1 MITIFLGGK
10 LGILGGKLL
19 PLKYPRQ
26 NTAYRVHV
34 IANIS
39 SVITE
44 TMTHFSAILKVFFLI
59 TMLQINCN
67 SDFSKPVSH
76 HVTVIANGYKEKKT
90 MKIERNSSYSR
101 VKKNHSKVA
110 CLVSSITSRR
120 SGNELALLS
129 RKTPRT
135 KPEREAERDVTPTS
149 VPINF

>member
-1 MITIFLGGK
+1 M
-10 LGILGGKLL
+10 
-19 PLKYPRQ
+19 
-26 NTAYRVHV
+26 
-34 IANIS
+34 
-39 SVITE
+39 
-44 TMTHFSAILKVFFLI
+44 
-59 TMLQINCN
+59 
-67 SDFSKPVSH
+67 
-76 HVTVIANGYKEKKT
+76 VTKKKKT

-135 KPEREAERDVTPTS
+135 KPEREVERDVTPTS